1 MEKKEKKQIFE
12 TINIKLVNIQG
23 LTQEKYTNLEEAYLE
38 KGCGHNI
45 VCLTETQKTVDNIRM
60 GSNIVSHNAMRDIKS
75 DEKKGGGL
83 MLIHRKNHKINFEKV
98 ENKNKN
104 LLEME
109 GKCYDLKVR
118 IVLAYF
124 DSDKS
129 KEGGQKRNKAIK
141 SEIDKAMEKSKEKD
155 EAFLVLGDF
164 NGHIGI
170 LGHQKENQ
178 HGKLVLNWIEEDG
191 LTLLNLD
198 DKCEGVYTWSRGNQK
213 SVIDYALVNRKMYN
227 HFVEMKIDE
236 NKEEFRESDHH
247 LISIKFRFQK
257 TGEKRKNKWIKREY
271 YTTDKKALKVYRE
284 RVEEYW
290 RNNNIE
296 TINAMDKS
304 IMKIAK
310 ETLLRVYRRKQS
322 DDEEMKEEKPWMND
336 NIRNEMKKKRAI
348 NRKKRNTTDEKEKT
362 ELEIQY
368 QRQRE
373 IVKKLIREGIENY
386 EIKIT
391 KEIKEDRNSGRK
403 LWQNINKLIGKGKK
417 EKEELKVY
425 KEDGQEL
432 NEQEIKTE
440 VPKYWR
446 EYLGK
451 GTNEINKI
459 WNKEQSKE
467 YREKWEEVKSEPEF
481 VILPGGVF
489 KVERPEQ
496 EIAPMKLK
504 VIEKETMNDKLE
516 NLKNKKASGPNLL
529 KPELY
534 KELGNSEFCT
544 KTIARV
550 YENQMHSKKIPKSWK
565 GTKTKVIKKIK
576 KPMVK
581 DFRPIALADISYK
594 ILMSIVKDQIEDHI
608 EKNNLRKHNQ
618 TGFTKGGRKED
629 NLFVL
634 QHLVEKCY
642 KQDKQ
647 LVVISIDYSKAYD
660 SIDRKK

>member
-12 TINIKLVNIQG
+12 IINIKLVNIQG

-178 HGKLVLNWIEEDG
+178 HGKIVLNWIEEDG

-284 RVEEYW
+284 KVEEYW

-348 NRKKRNTTDEKEKT
+348 NRKKRNTTDEREKT

-391 KEIKEDRNSGRK
+391 REIKEDKNSGRK

-467 YREKWEEVKSEPEF
+467 YREN
-481 VILPGGVF
+481 G
-489 KVERPEQ
+489 
-496 EIAPMKLK
+496 
-504 VIEKETMNDKLE
+504 
-516 NLKNKKASGPNLL
+516 KK
-529 KPELY
+529 
-534 KELGNSEFCT
+534 
-544 KTIARV
+544 
-550 YENQMHSKKIPKSWK
+550 
-565 GTKTKVIKKIK
+565 
-576 KPMVK
+576 
-581 DFRPIALADISYK
+581 
-594 ILMSIVKDQIEDHI
+594 
-608 EKNNLRKHNQ
+608 
-618 TGFTKGGRKED
+618 
-629 NLFVL
+629 
-634 QHLVEKCY
+634 
-642 KQDKQ
+642 
-647 LVVISIDYSKAYD
+647 
-660 SIDRKK
+660 